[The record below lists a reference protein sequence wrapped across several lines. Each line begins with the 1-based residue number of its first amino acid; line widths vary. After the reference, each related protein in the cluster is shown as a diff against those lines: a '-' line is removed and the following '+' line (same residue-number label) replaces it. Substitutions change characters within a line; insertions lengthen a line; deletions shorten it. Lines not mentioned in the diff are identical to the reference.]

1 MRFAALFLSLGLS
14 CSVFAA
20 KTKTVTDFDPDGKFA
35 AYKTYSIVGGKELS
49 KTGLL
54 ASAENRER
62 VANFVSGEL
71 ELRGMR
77 EVPRDEPHDL
87 AVRYWI
93 ARKAKTEETTLLV
106 PDPWLAGY
114 PPYWTGAWSWYYEE
128 HIIRNYVEGTLII
141 DLIDTRTKELVW
153 RTYVKRDIEAG
164 EDRLK
169 AYEDLKKQVAKEFS
183 AWPPTDAQRSDMR
196 KERAKLEK
204 KYAKK

>member
-1 MRFAALFLSLGLS
+1 MRFKAFALLFSFAVVL
-14 CSVFAA
+14 FAA
-20 KTKTVTDFDPDGKFA
+20 KTKTVTDFDPDGKFS

-49 KTGLL
+49 RTGLL
-54 ASAENRER
+54 SSAENRER

-77 EVPRDEPHDL
+77 EVPQDETHDL

-141 DLIDTRTKELVW
+141 DLIDTKTKELVW
-153 RTYVKRDIEAG
+153 RTYVKRNIEAG

-169 AYEDLKKQVAKEFS
+169 AYEELKKQVAKEFS
-183 AWPPTDAQRSDMR
+183 AWPPSAAQREEMK
-196 KERAKLEK
+196 KERAKLER